1 MTMDVGGSN
10 AQGGDL
16 GLSESVT
23 LREITNEARKMA
35 MHKWMERVK
44 SIWRL

>member
-1 MTMDVGGSN
+1 MDVGGSN

-23 LREITNEARKMA
+23 LREIANEARKRA
-35 MHKWMERVK
+35 MHK
-44 SIWRL
+44 